1 MKEYSIHYKIGNVL
15 VCIHEQISGK
25 TNLFHCL
32 RWFIINLPALCLPL
46 SIVMLQNF
54 YFWHFLNATYFTI
67 VQLLMKTI
75 AVSLTLYL
83 LRNGLVIFAYLNIW
97 KNFVKGKVE
106 VFLMESWMQK
116 CNIFG
121 SFWNKVLKLIWS
133 TYYDYLVRYTILHI
147 F

>member
-1 MKEYSIHYKIGNVL
+1 MLEYSIHYKIGNVL
-15 VCIHEQISGK
+15 VCIHEHISGK
-25 TNLFHCL
+25 KIY
-32 RWFIINLPALCLPL
+32 FIAYTDLLSNLPALCLPL

-121 SFWNKVLKLIWS
+121 PFWNKVFGLFE
-133 TYYDYLVRYTILHI
+133 VHILQILWH
-147 F
+147 